1 MKKLLQ
7 ISVEAPFGKGKNMYV
22 DYSVRKARH
31 IDASKILSTTPTNLD
46 LSSLVLNH
54 FELPSELM
62 MKVQAKLNKVVIY
75 QNGCHYKQDCESIKF
90 SNS

>member
-31 IDASKILSTTPTNLD
+31 IDASKILSTTPTNL
-46 LSSLVLNH
+46 VLNH

-75 QNGCHYKQDCESIKF
+75 QSGCHYKQDCESIKF